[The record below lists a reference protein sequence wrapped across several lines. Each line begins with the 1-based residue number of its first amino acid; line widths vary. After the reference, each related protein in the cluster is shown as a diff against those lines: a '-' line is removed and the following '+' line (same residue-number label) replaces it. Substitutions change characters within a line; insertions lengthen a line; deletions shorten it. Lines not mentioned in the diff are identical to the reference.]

1 MSVVNVQEDNNE
13 PAIEPQSVVARDDLV
28 VSGWPQAT
36 TDRDIFGQLRSRL
49 EKRQPHMVPP
59 WWVPPPVSIA
69 KSADEAIEKHDVI
82 KPGAVCIYIDGTGI
96 HGHVGAAAVAPALQM
111 EGINTTRMHEREVG
125 NWFNLLLYY
134 GLEAMS
140 LMPMVDDLSMDP
152 EVVRNLCREVK
163 KEICALQCRAFC
175 TM

>member
-49 EKRQPHMVPP
+49 EKRQPHVVPP
-59 WWVPPPVSIA
+59 WWVPPHVSIA

-82 KPGAVCIYIDGTGI
+82 KPGAVCVLVTLGPLRWRLRSRWK
-96 HGHVGAAAVAPALQM
+96 A
-111 EGINTTRMHEREVG
+111 TTRDACSM
-125 NWFNLLLYY
+125 WALLRPQR
-134 GLEAMS
+134 S
-140 LMPMVDDLSMDP
+140 VQPS
-152 EVVRNLCREVK
+152 
-163 KEICALQCRAFC
+163 
-175 TM
+175 